1 MAAGHYLSL
10 IIPWQDGASGHGC
23 RHNTGAG
30 TRGRELGRGLV
41 IVGMK
46 EKLNEGKKNEPVQQ
60 FTKNKKIIDFS

>member
-1 MAAGHYLSL
+1 MAG
-10 IIPWQDGASGHGC
+10 

-41 IVGMK
+41 IVGME